1 MERIVHI
8 LYLPL
13 LIKLDLPKVNFL
25 KELDVVVNSRQP
37 SHIPKPESHRLVKF
51 GDKAK
56 AQS

>member
-8 LYLPL
+8 FYLPL

-25 KELDVVVNSRQP
+25 KELDVVVNSRQS
-37 SHIPKPESHRLVKF
+37 SHIPNPESHRWVKF